1 MATITPFP
9 VVRHLRATPT
19 THVIHLAGG
28 KPRHRGVGAAFWFRA
43 LTAVI
48 SEVPVDDRERAVLV
62 THRTADLQQLAVPG
76 VVSYRVADP
85 ELAATRVDFSID
97 LQRGQWTQTPL
108 ESIGAAVH
116 GATAEAVAS
125 ALAGHDLR
133 AALALDLAA
142 LGADVHARLAADPG
156 LASLGLAVVGVRFG
170 VLRPEPDVERA
181 IQTPAREALQQA
193 ADTATF
199 ARRAKAV
206 EREAAIGENELANKI
221 ELARRRENS
230 SLRTAPTPGGRRR
243 SAPPPTR
250 SPSTRTPP
258 GSAPSPP
265 PAPTPSGSPGRRAP
279 TASAPGSPRLPRSP
293 ANSCSPSPCAKP
305 PRNCPASTTSKNS
318 SPVCRASF
326 SAADSP
332 VAFRYSSRPS
342 RTLIV
347 VWKDERRDPLA
358 RSQFQPPSGWR
369 SPSRRVTMP
378 VTSAPK

>member
-28 KPRHRGVGAAFWFRA
+28 KPRHRGVGAAFWFRP

-97 LQRGQWTQTPL
+97 LQRGRWTQTPL

-193 ADTATF
+193 ADMATF

-221 ELARRRENS
+221 ELARRREQLVAQDGANARREAQERAAADAIAVDADAS
-230 SLRTAPTPGGRRR
+230 RQRTLA
-243 SAPPPTR
+243 A
-250 SPSTRTPP
+250 
-258 GSAPSPP
+258 A
-265 PAPTPSGSPGRRAP
+265 RADAERI
-279 TASAPGSPRLPRSP
+279 TGQASADSERARLAAYAEVPRELLLALALREAAAQLPGIDHL
-293 ANSCSPSPCAKP
+293 
-305 PRNCPASTTSKNS
+305 
-318 SPVCRASF
+318 
-326 SAADSP
+326 
-332 VAFRYSSRPS
+332 
-342 RTLIV
+342 V
-347 VWKDERRDPLA
+347 VTPDLVQGLLA
-358 RSQFQPPSGWR
+358 RLGAGASQPS
-369 SPSRRVTMP
+369 
-378 VTSAPK
+378 